1 VNARNADPERLPEFI
16 ALPKRGVIILFGG
29 CDVGSLCM
37 ESDVSKFVG
46 EIWQYKPIIIVLAAG
61 CLIIFLLSVTD
72 THRHRKKVH
81 KKRHRIKH
89 H

>member
-1 VNARNADPERLPEFI
+1 
-16 ALPKRGVIILFGG
+16 
-29 CDVGSLCM
+29 M